1 MYVGTSAWGGGR
13 SFICWFIQAE
23 INQQLSDVLA
33 WNYKTFMVHRG
44 WILHWAEPLCS
55 NTALLKL
62 FLLVPLKGWKRSSTV
77 KKLYWNKN
85 QHAVCFPHISHKYS
99 VGFPLHAPPPDALCL
114 LKGDLLT
121 VFTHDLWIISKVMH
135 AACSSVFT
143 TRLTRWPSLC
153 GTALHW
159 WTVTSFSAFSSIW
172 WTTKNEAALYSEKYC
187 FYLFFT
193 GVIFEFHT
201 RTFLLKYVCV
211 IMSVSL
217 CVKVLKLSDMAQKRY
232 ANLQHTETQKTATR
246 QRSSWN
252 NSGIQSRH
260 SGYLSVVVP
269 HKHM

>member
-135 AACSSVFT
+135 AACSMQQCFHYQVDQMTLFMWDCT
-143 TRLTRWPSLC
+143 SLMNC
-153 GTALHW
+153 HKLFCFFFNMMET
-159 WTVTSFSAFSSIW
+159 
-172 WTTKNEAALYSEKYC
+172 TTKNEAALYSEKYC

-211 IMSVSL
+211 IMCQSAKIVRYGSKKI
-217 CVKVLKLSDMAQKRY
+217 CQSAAHRNPKNCYQTEKQLK
-232 ANLQHTETQKTATR
+232 
-246 QRSSWN
+246 
-252 NSGIQSRH
+252 
-260 SGYLSVVVP
+260 
-269 HKHM
+269 

>member
-172 WTTKNEAALYSEKYC
+172 WKLPQKMKQRYILRNIV
-187 FYLFFT
+187 FIFFFT

-211 IMSVSL
+211 IMCQSAKIVRYGSKKI
-217 CVKVLKLSDMAQKRY
+217 CQSAAHRNPKNCYQTEKQLK
-232 ANLQHTETQKTATR
+232 
-246 QRSSWN
+246 
-252 NSGIQSRH
+252 
-260 SGYLSVVVP
+260 
-269 HKHM
+269 

>member
-172 WTTKNEAALYSEKYC
+172 WKLPQKMKQRYILRNIVLIFFSRE
-187 FYLFFT
+187 LF
-193 GVIFEFHT
+193 
-201 RTFLLKYVCV
+201 L
-211 IMSVSL
+211 
-217 CVKVLKLSDMAQKRY
+217 
-232 ANLQHTETQKTATR
+232 
-246 QRSSWN
+246 
-252 NSGIQSRH
+252 NSTPGH
-260 SGYLSVVVP
+260 FC
-269 HKHM
+269 